1 MAAADQGQVSR
12 SAAEIYEEFF
22 VPALFREPARHI
34 AQRSDI
40 ASGQSVLDVA
50 CGTGVLAR
58 ETAAL
63 AGPGHVTGLDRN
75 EGMLAVARRLSPD
88 IAWRL
93 GLAEALPFDDG
104 SFDRVL
110 SQFGLK
116 FFDDRTAALKQMRRV
131 GKPGGAMLVAVWDR
145 LEHSP
150 GYAAMAGLLGRL
162 FGSTV
167 ADALHAPFS
176 LGDLDTLRATFA
188 DAGLH
193 DAEIESFDVT
203 ARFPSLDAWV
213 HTDIRG
219 WTLAE
224 MIDDD
229 QFRTL
234 LAAARTELARFEA
247 SDGSVRFSAP
257 AHLVRLAID

>member
-1 MAAADQGQVSR
+1 MDAADRGQVSR

-34 AQRSDI
+34 ARRAAL
-40 ASGQSVLDVA
+40 ASGQAVLDVA

-58 ETAAL
+58 EAAAS

-75 EGMLAVARRLSPD
+75 DGMLAVARRLSPD
-88 IAWRL
+88 IEWRQ
-93 GLAEALPFDDG
+93 GLAEALPFDDA
-104 SFDRVL
+104 SFHRVL
-110 SQFGLK
+110 SQFGLM
-116 FFDDRTAALKQMRRV
+116 FFDNRTAALKQMRRV
-131 GKPGGAMLVAVWDR
+131 AKSGGAMLIAVWDR
-145 LEHSP
+145 LERSP

-162 FGSTV
+162 FGGTV
-167 ADALHAPFS
+167 ADALRSPFS
-176 LGDLDTLRATFA
+176 LGDTDTLRATFT

-193 DAEIESFDVT
+193 DARIETFDT
-203 ARFPSLDAWV
+203 GARFPSLDAWM

-219 WTLAE
+219 WTLAD

-229 QFRTL
+229 QFRVL
-234 LAAARTELARFEA
+234 LAAAHAELAHFEA

-257 AHLVRLAID
+257 AHLVQLAI